1 MASPLPSRK
10 QAVDLGSAEP
20 RVSKIRKDSP
30 PRVSK
35 IRRDPPPVVKQLE
48 LRDPKDVE
56 RRDAIIGVLAFALA
70 IVVIIVA
77 VASYNGWS
85 PAQYSINIKD
95 P

>member
-10 QAVDLGSAEP
+10 QAVDLGSA
-20 RVSKIRKDSP
+20 K

-70 IVVIIVA
+70 IFVIVLAIGG
-77 VASYNGWS
+77 YHGWS
-85 PAQYSINIKD
+85 PAQYTIDIKD
-95 P
+95 M